1 MAGGLLVFVTGITV
15 REFGGGK
22 FAIILASLAVIFA
35 PNLLFAANY
44 LSMNIFDVL
53 LWTLSF
59 YILVKIIKSG
69 NTKLWLIFGIITG
82 IGLQNKHSII
92 FLAYGLF
99 VGLVLTSNRKYFTD
113 KFLWLG
119 ILITFIN
126 FLPNI
131 IWEFNYGW
139 PTAEFIYN
147 ATRYKNVHFSPLDFF
162 LAHLIEMNPGS
173 VLLLIGALYFFFFNK
188 DGKEFRLFGW
198 IYLSILLLFGL
209 TAAKPYY
216 IATIFPLI
224 FVAGASSIEKI
235 IENYL
240 RPWIKPALILF
251 LLPGYILIAP
261 FALPILPVE
270 TYIKYSQF
278 IGISPTSSERH
289 EMGPLPQ
296 HFADMFGWENMVK
309 TVAKVYESLPDEDKE
324 KVLIFGQNYGE
335 AGAINFLGRKYNLP
349 AAVSSHNNYW
359 IWGVPENYTGE
370 VMIVIGSSKEDNEE
384 FFESVEEAAVIINK
398 YAMPYE
404 TNLPVFICRGLKEP
418 ISKIWPRLK
427 SFG

>member
-131 IWEFNYGW
+131 IWEFNL
-139 PTAEFIYN
+139 
-147 ATRYKNVHFSPLDFF
+147 R
-162 LAHLIEMNPGS
+162 
-173 VLLLIGALYFFFFNK
+173 
-188 DGKEFRLFGW
+188 
-198 IYLSILLLFGL
+198 
-209 TAAKPYY
+209 
-216 IATIFPLI
+216 IF
-224 FVAGASSIEKI
+224 K
-235 IENYL
+235 
-240 RPWIKPALILF
+240 K
-251 LLPGYILIAP
+251 
-261 FALPILPVE
+261 
-270 TYIKYSQF
+270 
-278 IGISPTSSERH
+278 
-289 EMGPLPQ
+289 
-296 HFADMFGWENMVK
+296 
-309 TVAKVYESLPDEDKE
+309 
-324 KVLIFGQNYGE
+324 
-335 AGAINFLGRKYNLP
+335 
-349 AAVSSHNNYW
+349 
-359 IWGVPENYTGE
+359 
-370 VMIVIGSSKEDNEE
+370 MI
-384 FFESVEEAAVIINK
+384 
-398 YAMPYE
+398 
-404 TNLPVFICRGLKEP
+404 
-418 ISKIWPRLK
+418 
-427 SFG
+427 